1 MVLEYLVEKSRE
13 YASKAIEADKK
24 GDYEKAL
31 KYYKAAVELMI
42 KYLRLYP
49 DSSMAGVYRNIIRKY
64 RKRIELLEKQQEK
77 ITISPQQNNNDVEVL
92 WPQQRKPLY
101 FKDIVDLENVKRAL
115 KRAVIYPVKNPDLY
129 PLGWPKGIL
138 LFGPPGCGKTLIAT
152 ALANEINAA
161 LIDVNPA
168 TIMSKWLGE
177 AEKNV
182 KRVFQ
187 KAREIAGKGTPVI
200 IFMDE
205 VDGLLQEYSDE
216 VGGEKRARNQFLMEM
231 DGLAEKMNNRLPVF
245 VIGTTNKPW
254 NLDIGF
260 IRRFEKRIYVPPPD
274 KKVRKQLFKYY
285 IGLLQRKYK
294 VREDLDLDKLAEMTK
309 GYSSSDIYTI
319 VKSVQENM
327 AEEFHEKQG
336 GQGEPRPITMED
348 FVKVIKSLRPSID
361 PNKLEAYKI
370 WNKKHGTH

>member
-13 YASKAIEADKK
+13 YGAKAVEADKR

-31 KYYKAAVELMI
+31 KYYKAAVELMV

-49 DSSMAGVYRNIIRKY
+49 DSSMAGFYRHVIKKY
-64 RKRIELLEKQQEK
+64 KQRIEVLEKQQEK
-77 ITISPQQNNNDVEVL
+77 LSLGMQQENGDVEVM
-92 WPQQRKPLY
+92 WPEKRAKIY
-101 FKDIVDLENVKRAL
+101 FKDIVDLEEVKRVL
-115 KRAVIYPVKNPDLY
+115 KRSVIYPVKNPELY

-152 ALANEINAA
+152 ALANEVNAA
-161 LIDVNPA
+161 LIDANPA

-182 KRVFQ
+182 KKMFQ
-187 KAREIAGKGTPVI
+187 KAREIASKGVPVI

-205 VDGLLQEYSDE
+205 VDALLHEYSDE
-216 VGGEKRARNQFLMEM
+216 VGGETRARNQFLMEM
-231 DGLAEKMNNRLPVF
+231 DGLTAKMNSSLPVF

-254 NLDIGF
+254 NLDLPF
-260 IRRFEKRIYVPPPD
+260 LRRFEKRIYVPPPD
-274 KKVRKQLFKYY
+274 KRVRKQLFKHY
-285 IGLLQRKYK
+285 IGLLEKRYK
-294 VREDLDLDKLAEMTK
+294 VSEDLDLDKLAEMTR

-327 AEEFHEKQG
+327 AEEFHEKYG
-336 GQGEPRPITMED
+336 GKGDPRPITMED
-348 FVKVIKSLRPSID
+348 FIRVIKTLRPSID
-361 PNKLEAYKI
+361 PNKLEAYRV